1 MVKNLKLAAAGIFLV
16 IYASQTAAQEP
27 APVYIF
33 STLAGSAGVAGS
45 ADGTGVAARLG
56 GSETLPYFGF
66 RKCSRKR

>member
-33 STLAGSAGVAGS
+33 STLVGSAGVAGS
-45 ADGTGVAARLG
+45 ADGRSSAIGRVRKPA
-56 GSETLPYFGF
+56 YFEP

>member
-1 MVKNLKLAAAGIFLV
+1 MKLKLAAAGLFLV

-45 ADGTGVAARLG
+45 ADGTGV
-56 GSETLPYFGF
+56 
-66 RKCSRKR
+66 